1 MDDST
6 SLGELVDHISWPV
19 TWSGNRGLSQ
29 WSNVPAPRAGYESQK
44 LGKAARRFRE
54 LRFRHNLARQLRPI
68 NPLEHSCP
76 KWSMAPVLTIVLM
89 VAGLP

>member
-1 MDDST
+1 MIHGNCAQRE
-6 SLGELVDHISWPV
+6 SLQSVTMQLVSMEQCA
-19 TWSGNRGLSQ
+19 S
-29 WSNVPAPRAGYESQK
+29 PRAGYESQK
-44 LGKAARRFRE
+44 LGKATRRFRE